1 MLPVIAWNWL
11 IRGRQAVGAGWDVR
25 VVDAAQ
31 CAAFLGGGT
40 FLGGASGRPRN
51 TSGLCARF
59 GGVLASRPGCG
70 VLCAQAML
78 EIWGDRPPCSGDAQ
92 CPAPPVTTRRRFCC
106 GYLGQAVAAGCTGTD
121 PFRVAA
127 LDANFGSDGLRTYNL
142 TDLCG
147 YESGCVSLSSG
158 GRLAR
163 GAAAVAAGLALALAA
178 GAVLVGS
185 R

>member
-1 MLPVIAWNWL
+1 MLPETTRNEVFP
-11 IRGRQAVGAGWDVR
+11 GRQAVGAGWTLR
-25 VVDAAQ
+25 VVDAGQ
-31 CAAFLGGGT
+31 CASFLGGGT
-40 FLGGASGRPRN
+40 FLGGTSGRPRN

-59 GGVLASRPGCG
+59 GGVMAPRPGCG

-78 EIWGDRPPCSGDAQ
+78 EVWGDRSQCSGDSQ
-92 CPAPPVTTRRRFCC
+92 CPAQPTTARRRFCC

-147 YESGCVSLSSG
+147 FESGCVSFSSAG
-158 GRLAR
+158 CLAQR
-163 GAAAVAAGLALALAA
+163 VAASEAGLALTLAA
-178 GAVLVGS
+178 LLW
-185 R
+185 